1 MKRICIVGA
10 GAVGGYLAVRL
21 AQAGLTVSLVARGAH
36 LQAIRTQG
44 LKLIS
49 SGGLQGSEQTWVEHF
64 TATDD
69 PTTLGPQDW
78 VIVTVKAHSLPQL
91 APQLGS
97 LCGPD
102 TPILIAQNGVPWWYF
117 RRHGG
122 ELEGHSLVSVDPGGV
137 IAAHLPIERI
147 IGCVVYI
154 AVQLV
159 EPGVLLHTGGGRYIL
174 GEPDGS
180 LSERLKVLA
189 QIFEQAQ
196 LHTTL
201 TSQIRTEI
209 WLKLWGN
216 AAFNPI
222 SALTRAAQDEM
233 AHYPPTRNLIRAV
246 MQETEAVAKALGI
259 HLPVSLDER
268 LESATRV
275 GSHRTSMLQDIE
287 LGRPTEIEAI
297 TGAITELGRRV
308 GVSTPHLDTLHACVK
323 LLERSR
329 QIEQI
334 EQIDLNLG
342 EPV

>member
-1 MKRICIVGA
+1 IV
-10 GAVGGYLAVRL
+10 
-21 AQAGLTVSLVARGAH
+21 
-36 LQAIRTQG
+36 
-44 LKLIS
+44 
-49 SGGLQGSEQTWVEHF
+49 
-64 TATDD
+64 
-69 PTTLGPQDW
+69 
-78 VIVTVKAHSLPQL
+78 
-91 APQLGS
+91 
-97 LCGPD
+97 
-102 TPILIAQNGVPWWYF
+102 IAQNGIPWWYF

-122 ELEGHSLVSVDPGGV
+122 EFEGHSLAAVDPGGV

-180 LSERLKVLA
+180 LSERLKALG

-209 WLKLWGN
+209 WQKLWGN
-216 AAFNPI
+216 SAFNPI

-246 MQETEAVAKALGI
+246 MQETEAVAHALGI
-259 HLPVSLDER
+259 HLPMSLDER
-268 LESATRV
+268 LENATRV

-287 LGRPTEIEAI
+287 LGRPTEIETI
-297 TGAITELGRRV
+297 VGAITELGRLV
-308 GVSTPHLDTLHACVK
+308 AVPTPHLDTLYACVK
-323 LLERSR
+323 LLERC
-329 QIEQI
+329 
-334 EQIDLNLG
+334 G
-342 EPV
+342 EKATQSS

>member
-1 MKRICIVGA
+1 MKICIVGA
-10 GAVGGYLAVRL
+10 GAVGGYLAIRL
-21 AQAGLTVSLVARGAH
+21 AQAGFWVSVVARGSH
-36 LQAIRTQG
+36 LQAIRSQG
-44 LKLIS
+44 LKLIRH
-49 SGGLQGSEQTWVEHF
+49 GDPPQTWVESL

-69 PTTLGPQDW
+69 LATLGPQDLL
-78 VIVTVKAHSLPQL
+78 IVSVKAHSLPEL
-91 APQLGS
+91 APQLAS
-97 LCGPD
+97 LGGPD
-102 TPILIAQNGVPWWYF
+102 TPIVIAQNGIPWWYF

-122 ELEGHSLVSVDPGGV
+122 EFEGHSLAAVDPNGV

-147 IGCVVYI
+147 VGCVVYI

-180 LSERLKVLA
+180 LSARLRTMA
-189 QIFEQAQ
+189 QVFEQAE

-209 WLKLWGN
+209 WQKLWGN

-246 MQETEAVAKALGI
+246 MQETEAVAQALGI
-259 HLPVSLDER
+259 RLPMTLDER
-268 LESATRV
+268 LENATRV

-287 LGRPTEIEAI
+287 LGRPTEIETI
-297 TGAITELGRRV
+297 VGAITELGRLVRV
-308 GVSTPHLDTLHACVK
+308 PTPHLDTLYACVK

-329 QIEQI
+329 YTEF
-334 EQIDLNLG
+334 
-342 EPV
+342 P

>member
-1 MKRICIVGA
+1 MHWMPSRHWGDNAVMKICIIGA
-10 GAVGGYLAVRL
+10 GAVGGYLATRL
-21 AQAGLTVSLVARGAH
+21 AQSGFSVNVVARGAH

-44 LKLIS
+44 LKLIR
-49 SGGLQGSEQTWVEHF
+49 QGDPPQTWVEHL

-69 PTTLGPQDW
+69 LTTLGPQDW

-102 TPILIAQNGVPWWYF
+102 TPIVIAQNGIPWWYF
-117 RRHGG
+117 HRHGG
-122 ELEGHSLVSVDPGGV
+122 EFEGRSLASVDPGGV

-159 EPGVLLHTGGGRYIL
+159 EPGVLLHTGGGRYIF

-180 LSERLKVLA
+180 LSGRLKSLA

-209 WLKLWGN
+209 WQKLWGN

-246 MQETEAVAKALGI
+246 MQETETVAEALGI
-259 HLPVSLDER
+259 QLPMSLDER
-268 LESATRV
+268 LENATRV

-287 LGRPTEIEAI
+287 LGRPTEIETI
-297 TGAITELGRRV
+297 VGAITELGRWVRV
-308 GVSTPHLDTLHACVK
+308 PTPHLDTLYACVK
-323 LLERSR
+323 LLERS
-329 QIEQI
+329 
-334 EQIDLNLG
+334 
-342 EPV
+342 P